1 MHILLRKLITP
12 VLLGVLA
19 ISLSGQVVAQAS
31 ECGKKRNVISG
42 ALDEATWKRLNVVY
56 EDVGEERYD
65 SAFVKLQK
73 MNTRARGKYEKAI
86 LAQALAQVEWSRS
99 NYDAALINFE
109 KAVELDALPDQT
121 HFSLMYQIAQLY
133 YMKERFDEALDK
145 LALWMC
151 KVPKEKVT
159 PAAYY
164 LKAAIYTAS
173 EDWKNVI
180 PAIDTAIS
188 MSDEPKEPWYQ
199 LKLAAHFKLEQFP
212 KVAQTLEIMV
222 QYWPD
227 KKNYWIQLS
236 QIYYKLK
243 KDDEAL
249 SVLALAYRRNMLD
262 NQTDIMYLSSMYSN
276 KDVPFKAAEVLQKG
290 MEDGIVESNKRHWT
304 IIADAWFAAEE
315 MNHALASY
323 EKAGQA
329 SNDGEIDL
337 RRAYILV
344 DMERWDEASA
354 AIKAAL
360 EKGGFSQRKTGDAYV
375 LQGMSEFNLG
385 NYTKASTA
393 WGRASEYPKAKKSAQ
408 QWMNHMRE
416 ERARKSS

>member
-1 MHILLRKLITP
+1 MYVLLRTLIISA
-12 VLLGVLA
+12 LLGAMAV
-19 ISLSGQVVAQAS
+19 SLSGQVFAQAS
-31 ECGKKRNVISG
+31 ECGKKRDITAG
-42 ALDEATWKRLNVVY
+42 ALDEATWKRMNEVF
-56 EDVGEERYD
+56 EDVGEQRYD
-65 SAFVKLQK
+65 SAFEKLQK
-73 MNTRARGKYEKAI
+73 MNTRAQGNYEKAI

-109 KAVELDALPDQT
+109 TAVRLDALPDLA
-121 HFSLMYQIAQLY
+121 HFSLMYQISQLY
-133 YMKERFDEALDK
+133 YMKDRYDEALDK

-151 KVPKEKVT
+151 KVPREKIT
-159 PAAYY
+159 PASYY
-164 LKAAIYTAS
+164 LKAAIYTAKQ
-173 EDWKNVI
+173 DWKNVVS
-180 PAIDTAIS
+180 AIDTAIS
-188 MSDEPKEPWYQ
+188 MSDEPKESWYQ
-199 LKLAAHFKLEQFP
+199 LKLGAHFELEQFP

-243 KDDEAL
+243 KEDEAL

-262 NQTDIMYLSSMYSN
+262 KQTDILYLSSLYSN
-276 KDVPFKAAEVLQKG
+276 KDVPFKAAKVLQKG

-304 IIADAWFAAEE
+304 IVADAWYTAEE
-315 MNHALASY
+315 MDNALVAY

-329 SNDGEIDL
+329 SDDGEIDL

-344 DMERWDEASA
+344 DMERWDEAA
-354 AIKAAL
+354 MAVEAAL
-360 EKGGFSQRKTGDAYV
+360 DKGGFNERKTGDAYV

-385 NYTKASTA
+385 NYNKASTA
-393 WGRASEYPKAKKSAQ
+393 WGRASKYPEAKKSAQ

-416 ERARKSS
+416 ERARPL